1 MSMPPSPSTLLD
13 RPSTGSTAEASEV
26 LLSKPFVL
34 MLCVQFAFG
43 LSYSSFFLLPKYLA
57 RVFHANADTIG
68 AVAATALLAGVCAV
82 PLIGAAIDR
91 GSRRRMI
98 TFGALVNA
106 LSAWGFAAVHTVGAA
121 LFVLRAIH
129 GISYALVFNATVTL
143 AADLAPAK
151 KLGQAIG
158 LCGAAG
164 MLANAIAPA
173 LGEVIADHQGWGT
186 VFTLGAAAA
195 LVAALLSLRI
205 RENAATLT
213 GSAEPRPR
221 AHELAARPTA
231 LPSALRFALEPG
243 RVGAFVCSAAAG
255 AGFGVMF
262 TFTQPFALS
271 HGASQV
277 SGFFVGYTACA
288 LSVRVFLGSLADTFG
303 RRPIAFA
310 SLSLYGLVACMTS
323 LLRPELLF
331 AVGGALGLAHGML
344 YPALNALAVDGV
356 PRARRGAVMSYFLGC
371 FNLGFALWVM
381 SMGVLAKSHGYPI
394 LFLLTGLLVWSSLL
408 ILPKKAKGLV
418 T

>member
-1 MSMPPSPSTLLD
+1 MSMPPSPSTLLE
-13 RPSTGSTAEASEV
+13 RPGSGSTADASEV
-26 LLSKPFVL
+26 LLSRPFVL

-106 LSAWGFAAVHTVGAA
+106 LSAWGFAAVHTVGSA

-129 GISYALVFNATVTL
+129 GISYALVFNAIVTL

-195 LVAALLSLRI
+195 FSAACLSLLI
-205 RENAATLT
+205 R
-213 GSAEPRPR
+213 EPRPR
-221 AHELAARPTA
+221 AHELAAPPTA

-344 YPALNALAVDGV
+344 YPALNALAIDGV

-408 ILPKKAKGLV
+408 VLPKKAKGLV